1 MLIQDYFTNL
11 IPRKK
16 NKYEKHNVHDFTLS
30 EKTNRSISLKQELDL
45 DDVTNKEPLNE
56 KLTSYFNISDITLKK
71 YTKHDSFDI
80 LIIIVNDSNLFSGL
94 EINKNQIK
102 QKLIDA
108 YKSYT
113 NEYLKEI
120 LKLLVFDGK
129 QDIVEKISR
138 QELDLDTIIM
148 DDAYY
153 LTPTDILLFSFEYK
167 IPILIIMEHDT
178 TIKVSSIMK
187 SNEYY
192 CLFYDKS
199 NHDLSL
205 FETSFTLLIYKT
217 IMNEKLLT
225 LLEKNKDNFTDYI
238 QSVSTI
244 GML

>member
-1 MLIQDYFTNL
+1 
-11 IPRKK
+11 
-16 NKYEKHNVHDFTLS
+16 
-30 EKTNRSISLKQELDL
+30 
-45 DDVTNKEPLNE
+45 
-56 KLTSYFNISDITLKK
+56 
-71 YTKHDSFDI
+71 
-80 LIIIVNDSNLFSGL
+80 
-94 EINKNQIK
+94 
-102 QKLIDA
+102 
-108 YKSYT
+108 
-113 NEYLKEI
+113 
-120 LKLLVFDGK
+120 
-129 QDIVEKISR
+129 
-138 QELDLDTIIM
+138 
-148 DDAYY
+148 
-153 LTPTDILLFSFEYK
+153 
-167 IPILIIMEHDT
+167 MEHDT